1 MNYEQIILDIVSPL
15 VHKKDRLRVILL
27 DQENL
32 HDSTY
37 MIYCDESDVARL
49 IGKKGVVAEAIYV
62 KTGVN
67 TPTKNKAT
75 IPLLIR
81 GYFSV
86 IVSVF
91 LANKYLSFSSHVT
104 IFSPPPLIV
113 IVV

>member
-49 IGKKGVVAEAIYV
+49 IGKKGVVAEAIREVVNVSAKLNSKIIRV
-62 KTGVN
+62 KIEGR
-67 TPTKNKAT
+67 K
-75 IPLLIR
+75 
-81 GYFSV
+81 
-86 IVSVF
+86 
-91 LANKYLSFSSHVT
+91 
-104 IFSPPPLIV
+104 
-113 IVV
+113 